1 MHEDIRYDCEN
12 GVATITFAR
21 PEVMNAARM
30 RTHEELL
37 AAFDRADE
45 DEAVRAVIVT
55 GEGRAFCAG
64 TDISDGFQLP
74 EGGDPATGEG
84 IPADIGG
91 KTVLRLFRMRK
102 PVIAAIN
109 GPAAGFGLT
118 VTLAMDLRLV
128 SENARFAFPFS
139 RRGICVESCSSWFL
153 PRIVGLQ
160 TAMDWMLTGRTFSAD
175 EALAR
180 GLAHE
185 HLSQD
190 DLLPRARAIATDI
203 AQNCAPASVAINRQ
217 MLLRMLGADHPRQA
231 HELESRGVA
240 ATVAGADAAEGVL
253 SFKEK
258 RTPHFTGK
266 ASDADYMSAW
276 WKDC

>member
-1 MHEDIRYDCEN
+1 MYEDIRYDCEG
-12 GVATITFAR
+12 GVAIITFAR

-37 AAFDRADE
+37 SAFDRADE

-64 TDISDGFQLP
+64 TDITDGFQLP

-91 KTVLRLFRMRK
+91 KTVLRLFEMRK

-128 SENARFAFPFS
+128 SESAKFAFPFS

-153 PRIVGLQ
+153 PRIVGIQ
-160 TAMDWMLTGRTFSAD
+160 TAMDWMLTGRTFSAE

-185 HLSQD
+185 RLSQD
-190 DLLPRARAIATDI
+190 DLLPRARSIAADI

-240 ATVAGADAAEGVL
+240 ATVASSDAAEGVL

-258 RTPHFTGK
+258 RMPHFTGK

-276 WKDC
+276 WSDS

>member
-1 MHEDIRYDCEN
+1 MYDDIRYECEN

-21 PEVMNAARM
+21 PEVMNAARL

-37 AAFDRADE
+37 SALDRADA

-74 EGGDPATGEG
+74 EGGDPATGDG

-91 KTVLRLFRMRK
+91 KSVLRLFRMRK

-109 GPAAGFGLT
+109 GAAAGFGLT

-185 HLSQD
+185 RLSPA
-190 DLLPRARAIATDI
+190 DLLPRARSIAEDI

-217 MLLRMLGADHPRQA
+217 MLLRMLGADYPRVA
-231 HELESRGVA
+231 HEFESRGVA
-240 ATVAGADAAEGVL
+240 ATVASTDAAEGVL

-258 RTPHFTGK
+258 RTPRFTGS
-266 ASDADYMSAW
+266 ASDADYMSSW
-276 WKDC
+276 WDD